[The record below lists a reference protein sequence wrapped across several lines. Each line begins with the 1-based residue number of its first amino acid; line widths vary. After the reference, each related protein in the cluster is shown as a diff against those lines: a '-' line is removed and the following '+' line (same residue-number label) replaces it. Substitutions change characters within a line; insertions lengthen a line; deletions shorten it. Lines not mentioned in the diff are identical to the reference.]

1 MGVVRIS
8 PLSRLSMA
16 PTLSFTAKENGS
28 SLEIAVISCA
38 DLPDKDLAGIGFGNK
53 SDPYVKVK
61 VSGYEN
67 QTKVADSLNPSYEL
81 KSSTFLFQVEDG
93 DIIGTEVFFEVWD
106 KDTFTKDDLLGK
118 VMVLEEELSELLS
131 PSTPRGLP
139 GDDSRPCDRIGT
151 HCTTTQQVIG
161 RRPSETGK
169 L

>member
-1 MGVVRIS
+1 MGSKDIAFIQTR
-8 PLSRLSMA
+8 SMA

-81 KSSTFLFQVEDG
+81 KSSTFLFPVEDG

-118 VMVLEEELSELLS
+118 ASLVMTPDHVTGLVL
-131 PSTPRGLP
+131 TLP
-139 GDDSRPCDRIGT
+139 L
-151 HCTTTQQVIG
+151 HN
-161 RRPSETGK
+161 K
-169 L
+169 